1 MIHSQEMG
9 MALHLQGEMLRTDQ
23 MLHLERL
30 RDYVVVKADMI
41 PASIAAVETRAD

>member
-9 MALHLQGEMLRTDQ
+9 MPLHLQGETLRKYQ
-23 MLHLERL
+23 ILNLKCL
-30 RDYVVVKADMI
+30 RDYVVVKANMI